1 MVFPTGNPRRISIH
15 QVAQTPLPRMRRL
28 TAPIPTLLLALLLLS
43 GPAVR
48 AAEPAAALPPAVT
61 RTVDFAADIQPLF
74 QKNCLSCHGPDHQE
88 GGLRLDQKQ
97 RALIGGDSGAEI
109 VAGKSAESRLVRV
122 IAGTDEDFGLM
133 PPKGKGKPLSAEE
146 IGLVRAWIDQG
157 AKWPDDLAL
166 ASAAMNHWSLKP
178 IVRTNPPAIQ
188 NAEFIIQNA
197 IDSFIAA
204 KLAENKIAPSPPADK
219 TTLLRRLHLDLVGLL
234 PQPAEVDEF
243 LNNQHPDAVERLVD
257 RLLASPHF
265 GERWCRHWLD
275 LARYADSDGYE
286 KDRPRPFAFRYR
298 DWVIAALNADLP
310 FDQFTIEQIAGDMLP
325 DATQEQRLAAGMHRN
340 TLHNTEGGTDQEED
354 RVKKTVDRTNTLG
367 AVWLGMTVG
376 CAQCHSH
383 KYDPLTQRE
392 YYSLFAF
399 FNSIEEKDIQ
409 APTDTQAASLVTAKK
424 VHDKKLTELQSLVTS
439 YEKEKLP
446 AAQEQWEN
454 SLGSSPAVWQTLELA
469 KLKSAKGAKF
479 AKQAD
484 DSILVSGKNVL
495 SDVYTA
501 EAIAPAGKITAIR
514 LEVLPDP
521 SLPGSGPGRNA
532 NGNFVL
538 ATFRVAAAPAEG
550 DNQPATIPLVA
561 ARADFSQKGFSP
573 ELAINE
579 AKNNGWAIAPQ
590 FGKRHVAV
598 FEAKEPFGFDAGTKL
613 TFTLDQAYNRTE
625 PHNIGRFRLSFSS
638 STTPVPLEGLPQNVI
653 EAVAVARSERTPE
666 QQKAITGY
674 YRAIDS
680 ELVKLDKAAKD
691 HVAKAPTLPT
701 EAMAQ
706 SVAQLTKPRETHINL
721 RGDFLSPGDVVTTDT
736 PAFLPPIK
744 ADSEQRNRLDLA
756 KWLVD
761 PANPLPARV
770 AVNRV
775 WHQLF
780 GRGIVP
786 TLDDFGKQG
795 EKPSHPELL
804 DWLAS
809 EFASTEWTQKGLIR
823 RMVAS
828 ASYQQSSAPRSDL
841 IERDP
846 ENVFVAR
853 QVRRRVEAEVIRDL
867 ALVASG
873 QLAERIGGPSVRPP
887 QPTEYATLTYS
898 NSAKWV
904 ESSGGDRYRRG
915 LYTFF
920 QRTSPY
926 PMLMT
931 FDSPDSNEC
940 AARRQTSNTP
950 LQALT
955 IWNDPAF
962 FEAAQLLGRR
972 VVAEVP
978 MEASSQ
984 ETAKLRSERAFL
996 LCLGRR
1002 PTSAETSDVFAL
1014 YKASRELT
1022 DKDEDAA
1029 KKLAGDPLP
1038 TSDSLSEVAAW
1049 VSVGRAILNLDEFIT
1064 RE

>member
-1 MVFPTGNPRRISIH
+1 MVFPTGNPCRISIH
-15 QVAQTPLPRMRRL
+15 SVAQTHSRRMRRL
-28 TAPIPTLLLALLLLS
+28 PAIIPALIFTLLSLS
-43 GPAVR
+43 PPATP
-48 AAEPAAALPPAVT
+48 AAELPPAAS
-61 RTVDFAADIQPLF
+61 RTVEFATDIQPLL
-74 QKNCLSCHGPDHQE
+74 QKNCHSCHGPEHQE

-97 RALIGGDSGAEI
+97 RALIGGDSGAEF

-133 PPKGKGKPLSAEE
+133 PPKGKGKPLSTEE
-146 IGLVRAWIDQG
+146 IGLIRAWIDQG
-157 AKWPDDLAL
+157 AKWPDDLSL
-166 ASAAMNHWSLKP
+166 ASAATNHWSLKP
-178 IVRTNPPAIQ
+178 IARPSLPAIQ
-188 NAEFIIQNA
+188 NPKSKLQNP

-219 TTLLRRLHLDLVGLL
+219 TTLLRRLHLDLIGLL

-243 LNNQHPDAVERLVD
+243 VNDKNPDAVERLVD

-265 GERWCRHWLD
+265 GERWGRHWLD

-298 DWVIAALNADLP
+298 DWVIGALNADLP
-310 FDQFTIEQIAGDMLP
+310 FDQFTIEQVAGDMLP
-325 DATQEQRLAAGMHRN
+325 GATQEQRLAAGMHRN

-367 AVWLGMTVG
+367 TIWLGMTVG

-409 APTDTQAASLVTAKK
+409 APNATQASAFEAAKTA
-424 VHDKKLTELQSLVTS
+424 HDKKLAELQSQIAA

-446 AAQEQWEN
+446 AAQEQWES

-469 KLKSAKGAKF
+469 NLKSAKGAKF
-479 AKQAD
+479 VRQAD
-484 DSILVSGKNVL
+484 DSHLVTGKNVL

-501 EAIAPAGKITAIR
+501 EAIVPAGTITAFR

-521 SLPGSGPGRNA
+521 SLPASGPGRNK

-538 ATFRVAAAPAEG
+538 STFSVTAAQVDGNAE
-550 DNQPATIPLVA
+550 AVVVPLTS
-561 ARADFSQKGFSP
+561 ARADFSQRGFSP
-573 ELAINE
+573 ELALNE
-579 AKNNGWAIAPQ
+579 NKGDGWAISPQ

-598 FEAKEPFGFDAGTKL
+598 FEAKEPIGFSAGARL
-613 TFTLDQAYNRTE
+613 SFTIDQAYPRTDS
-625 PHNIGRFRLSFSS
+625 HNIGRFRLSYSS
-638 STTPVPLEGLPQNVI
+638 SPSPVPLEGLPQNVI
-653 EAVAVARSERTPE
+653 EAVAVARSERTPK
-666 QQKAITGY
+666 QQKVIAAY
-674 YRAIDS
+674 YRTIDS
-680 ELVKLDKAAKD
+680 ELARLDKAVKD
-691 HVAKAPTLPT
+691 QLAKAPTLPT

-706 SVAQLTKPRETHINL
+706 SVAELAKPRVTHINL

-744 ADSEQRNRLDLA
+744 ASGESRDRMALA

-770 AVNRV
+770 AVNRM

-809 EFASTEWTQKGLIR
+809 EFASTGWTQKGLIR
-823 RMVAS
+823 RMVSS
-828 ASYQQSSAPRSDL
+828 AAYQQSSAPRSDL
-841 IERDP
+841 IESDP
-846 ENVFVAR
+846 ENVLVAR

-873 QLAERIGGPSVRPP
+873 QLTERIGGPSVKPP

-962 FEAAQLLGRR
+962 FEAAQSLGRR

-978 MEASSQ
+978 AENDAA
-984 ETAKLRSERAFL
+984 ETARLRSERAFL
-996 LCLGRR
+996 ICLGRR
-1002 PTSAETSDVFAL
+1002 PNLAETSDLFEL
-1014 YKASRELT
+1014 YKSSRELAEN
-1022 DKDEDAA
+1022 DAEAA
-1029 KKLAGDPLP
+1029 KTLVGEPTP
-1038 TSDSLSEVAAW
+1038 TSDTLAEVAAW
-1049 VSVGRAILNLDEFIT
+1049 ISVGRAVLNLDEFIT

>member
-1 MVFPTGNPRRISIH
+1 
-15 QVAQTPLPRMRRL
+15 MRRL
-28 TAPIPTLLLALLLLS
+28 TAPIPTLLFGLLLLS
-43 GPAVR
+43 HPATR
-48 AAEPAAALPPAVT
+48 AADLPPAAT
-61 RTVDFAADIQPLF
+61 HSIDFAKDIQPLL
-74 QKNCLSCHGPDHQE
+74 QKNCLSCHGPEHQE

-97 RALIGGDSGAEI
+97 RALIGGDSGTEI
-109 VAGKSAESRLVRV
+109 VAGKSGESRLVRV

-133 PPKGKGKPLSAEE
+133 PPKGKGKPLSTEE

-166 ASAAMNHWSLKP
+166 ASAATNHWSLKP
-178 IVRTNPPAIQ
+178 IVRANPPVIP
-188 NAEFIIQNA
+188 NAEFRIQSG

-204 KLAENKIAPSPPADK
+204 KLADNKIAPSRPADK
-219 TTLLRRLHLDLVGLL
+219 TTLLRRMHLDLIGLL

-243 LNNQHPDAVERLVD
+243 LNDQHPDAVERLVD

-265 GERWCRHWLD
+265 GERWGRHWLD

-325 DATQEQRLAAGMHRN
+325 GATQEQRLAAGMHRN

-409 APTDTQAASLVTAKK
+409 APNATQASVFEAAKLA
-424 VHDKKLTELQSLVTS
+424 HEKKLAELQTQVKA
-439 YEKEKLP
+439 YEKEKLA
-446 AAQEQWEN
+446 AAQEQWES
-454 SLGSSPAVWQTLELA
+454 SLGSAPAVWQTLELT
-469 KLKSAKGAKF
+469 KLKSANGAKF
-479 AKQAD
+479 DKQAD
-484 DSILVSGKNVL
+484 DSLLVTGKNVL

-501 EAIAPAGKITAIR
+501 EAVVPSGKITAIR
-514 LEVLPDP
+514 FEVLPDP
-521 SLPGSGPGRNA
+521 RLPGSGPGRNK

-538 ATFRVAAAPAEG
+538 ATFGITASPTEGNAE
-550 DNQPATIPLVA
+550 AVSIPLTT
-561 ARADFSQKGFSP
+561 ARANYSQKGFSP
-573 ELAINE
+573 ELALNDN
-579 AKNNGWAIAPQ
+579 KNDGWAISPQ

-598 FEAKEPFGFDAGTKL
+598 FEAKEPIGFDAGTKL
-613 TFTLDQAYNRTE
+613 TFTIDQAYNRTD
-625 PHNIGRFRLSFSS
+625 PHNIGRFRLSYSS
-638 STTPVPLEGLPQNVI
+638 SPAPVPLEGLPQNVI
-653 EAVAVARSERTPE
+653 DAIATPSGERSAE
-666 QQKAITGY
+666 QQKVITGY
-674 YRAIDS
+674 YRAIDA
-680 ELVKLDKAAKD
+680 ELAKLDKAVKD
-691 HVAKAPTLPT
+691 HAAKAPALPT

-706 SVAQLTKPRETHINL
+706 SVAQLAKPRETHINL
-721 RGDFLSPGDVVTTDT
+721 RGDFLSPGDAVTTDT

-744 ADSEQRNRLDLA
+744 ASGDERNRLDLA

-770 AVNRV
+770 AVNRL

-809 EFASTEWTQKGLIR
+809 EFASTGWTQKGLIR

-841 IERDP
+841 MERDP

-873 QLAERIGGPSVRPP
+873 QLAERIGGPSVKPP

-1002 PTSAETSDVFAL
+1002 PSAVEMSDVFAL

-1022 DKDEDAA
+1022 DKDEEAA
-1029 KKLAGDPLP
+1029 KKLAGEPLP

-1049 VSVGRAILNLDEFIT
+1049 VSAGRAILNLDEFIT